1 LDAFVTLSLFI
12 WSYRK
17 RVQTKG
23 TLMEVT
29 YICCELACAMSKE
42 VWNLKFMAALS
53 PILIADLCTEVMS
66 KNRAK
71 FGETK

>member
-1 LDAFVTLSLFI
+1 
-12 WSYRK
+12 
-17 RVQTKG
+17 
-23 TLMEVT
+23 MEVT